1 MVVLD
6 AMSQR
11 RIPIGLRGLH
21 QRRTAAVSFASQAGG
36 LALMLLWPASPAA
49 LYLGGLVFGPSV
61 GNVVTLPSL
70 IVQRELRRA
79 RSGW

>member
-1 MVVLD
+1 M
-6 AMSQR
+6 
-11 RIPIGLRGLH
+11 H